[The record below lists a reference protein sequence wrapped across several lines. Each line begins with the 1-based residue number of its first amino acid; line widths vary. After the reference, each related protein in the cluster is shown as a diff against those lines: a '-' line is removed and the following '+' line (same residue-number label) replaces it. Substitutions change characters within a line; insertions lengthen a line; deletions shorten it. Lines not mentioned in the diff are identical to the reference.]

1 MANNYLQFSEAI
13 YKLSEDERAWCEAR
27 LRHLE
32 GLLPTLVDD
41 GKDETCVPCAPE
53 DRPYI
58 NGAGCLCFQWSINP
72 EQNGYCLWIYAEEY
86 GDAQQVALFVQEFL
100 ARFRSNE
107 YFTLTW
113 AETCSKPRNRGIR
126 YNLVNRGLK
135 RSLCFRSSQ
144 AAYWNLIAS
153 TSHINAI
160 VTQRAAPGWR
170 RLFSRH
176 SLGLTFIQIAHI
188 AATTLRSSVR
198 SRFTATHRRIGAMLS
213 TSTASFIRGNLQR
226 GAILLM
232 LV

>member
-1 MANNYLQFSEAI
+1 VNGVVKADSQQPRVAGGYLTSNAERPHQIRSGGFHLAEEKRMANNYLQFSEAI

-72 EQNGYCLWIYAEEY
+72 EQNGYCLWIYGEEY

-113 AETCSKPRNRGIR
+113 AETCSKPRISEFSGGALFVTADEIAWNGAFPWLGEKIR
-126 YNLVNRGLK
+126 EFDRRK
-135 RSLCFRSSQ
+135 D
-144 AAYWNLIAS
+144 
-153 TSHINAI
+153 
-160 VTQRAAPGWR
+160 RAE
-170 RLFSRH
+170 
-176 SLGLTFIQIAHI
+176 
-188 AATTLRSSVR
+188 
-198 SRFTATHRRIGAMLS
+198 
-213 TSTASFIRGNLQR
+213 N
-226 GAILLM
+226 
-232 LV
+232 